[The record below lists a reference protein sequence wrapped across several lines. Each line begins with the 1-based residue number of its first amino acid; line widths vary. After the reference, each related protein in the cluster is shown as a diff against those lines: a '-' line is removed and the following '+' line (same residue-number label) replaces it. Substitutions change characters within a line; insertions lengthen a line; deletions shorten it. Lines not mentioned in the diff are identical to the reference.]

1 LKILVIAPRL
11 MPMFGVVAAKF
22 GPEIFRAPM
31 IAAAIVLQL
40 SRNTKDF
47 DCFWSTVLAALIF
60 SLFFK
65 PQS

>member
-1 LKILVIAPRL
+1 VNIRERPQPSSTIDRD
-11 MPMFGVVAAKF
+11 GS
-22 GPEIFRAPM
+22 RM